1 MRRRWDVAG
10 VVRGRVVRI
19 KGIFA
24 REVEAAPKREN
35 ERYGLQCYVYAGD
48 QSSDTVCFS

>member
-1 MRRRWDVAG
+1 MGRCGRRSRARCED
-10 VVRGRVVRI
+10 